1 MDDRRLNIILA
12 EGEEILELLPQ
23 RQPMVMLDRL
33 HRCDEMQTVTS
44 LTVRNDNVFIR
55 DNHFMEPGLI
65 ESIAQTAAART
76 GWLLKM
82 ESGGKNKNVPVG
94 VIGSIKNFRLFFY
107 PETGS
112 EILTTITVNHEVM
125 NATVAHG
132 EVMANDRK
140 AAECEIQIF
149 ITEKSS
155 KS

>member
-12 EGEEILELLPQ
+12 EGEEILELIPQ
-23 RQPMVMLDRL
+23 RYPMVMIDRL
-33 HRCDEMQTVTS
+33 HQCDEMHTVTS
-44 LTVRNDNVFIR
+44 LTIRNGNIFTR

-65 ESIAQTAAART
+65 ESMAQTAAVRT

-82 ESGGKNKNVPVG
+82 KNGGKNKNVPVG
-94 VIGSIKNFRLFFY
+94 VIGSIKNFKLFFY

-112 EILTTITVNHEVM
+112 EILTTITINHEVM

-132 EVMANDRK
+132 EVTVNDRK
-140 AAECEIQIF
+140 AAECELQIF
-149 ITEKSS
+149 ITEQSS